1 MIHGGDLMKNDVFK
15 YILSI
20 GFEFETHTLA
30 KLSLHEND
38 RFLINNNTTLFILKN
53 KMEHE
58 IAYKFD
64 ANNYIF
70 QTYMP
75 EFDEDTDNEDT
86 SNITKS
92 GGDSSNSSSSSI
104 RFETLNTEYL
114 EYINEPM
121 PEDDTNTRFQLT
133 NDIANITFTHY
144 LKNHCSSL
152 ENEVAKN
159 DMYTIKTIEGKKS
172 KEYELK
178 FIDIEHC
185 HIFSGLE
192 IVVTYLKPRPRNA
205 NIILDMFTD
214 ACSRI
219 KQHFSDV
226 EKTKCNLYL
235 NHLNGDKK
243 RIGNIDSRYLYN
255 KPGTNLYYLQT
266 YDKVNSNK
274 KQSLGETIFIPQM
287 TLRVHAWNTIE
298 VMRELLKY
306 EKRTY
311 SKNAKSSNAIS
322 NDRQIFENVYQTTME
337 LIEEYNAKSKRK
349 IRIYNRAGKNI
360 RFYLFMI
367 LTKIYVFITS
377 YLPEKKESET
387 EYLKDY
393 MAFLPRHSNYV
404 MYMRIKEIMKSQ
416 YRIIDKTAV
425 NDVLSLVYQPE
436 ILVTLFSEPHEIEA
450 IENIT
455 VGKDHEDYGNPNV
468 SFISYF
474 HYFENPA
481 ATIDDDSVKSA
492 SESKESLQIFMNI
505 HKNDWL
511 KMNKHDVFS
520 TEYPLVK
527 DTVLFEDRLFQ
538 KEVNLY
544 LVNKVNPRLQYLSIK
559 NINSF
564 VKDKKKTR
572 KKRT

>member
-1 MIHGGDLMKNDVFK
+1 
-15 YILSI
+15 
-20 GFEFETHTLA
+20 
-30 KLSLHEND
+30 
-38 RFLINNNTTLFILKN
+38 
-53 KMEHE
+53 
-58 IAYKFD
+58 
-64 ANNYIF
+64 
-70 QTYMP
+70 
-75 EFDEDTDNEDT
+75 
-86 SNITKS
+86 
-92 GGDSSNSSSSSI
+92 
-104 RFETLNTEYL
+104 
-114 EYINEPM
+114 M